1 MKYYVY
7 NEMELLN
14 LLTETYKNGIRY
26 GVQLMA
32 APEVVPKEEIETH
45 MIKEI
50 KEILKGE

>member
-7 NEMELLN
+7 NEAELLN
-14 LLTETYKNGIRY
+14 VITETYKSGIRY
-26 GVQLMA
+26 GVQLMT
-32 APEVVPKEEIETH
+32 APEVVPKEEMETH